1 MKPLNLDDLK
11 HGQFV
16 WLESYGCA
24 FKTLKLSRS
33 FVIAVTC
40 SAVYFAFPFLKLNC
54 ETYNSNLTWRC
65 WDQRPDMDTLAEEE
79 WTAIAI

>member
-1 MKPLNLDDLK
+1 MKPLNLADLK
-11 HGQFV
+11 PGQFV
-16 WLESYGCA
+16 WLESYGYA

-54 ETYNSNLTWRC
+54 ATYNSNLTWRC
-65 WDQRPDMDTLAEEE
+65 WNLRPDMDTLAEEE